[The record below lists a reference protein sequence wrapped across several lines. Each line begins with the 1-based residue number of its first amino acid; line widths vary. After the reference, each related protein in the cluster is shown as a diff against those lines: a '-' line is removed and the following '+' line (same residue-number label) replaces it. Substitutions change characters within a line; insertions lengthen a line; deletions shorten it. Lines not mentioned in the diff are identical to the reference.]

1 MDIYN
6 MSHCKDLTAAIA
18 ISRADKARHRKR
30 KEPTRRLVGLT
41 YKIGEV
47 FKLEYMNGVVRIW
60 RGG

>member
-18 ISRADKARHRKR
+18 ISRADKARQRLK
-30 KEPTRRLVGLT
+30 KEPIRRLAGLT

-47 FKLEYMNGVVRIW
+47 FRLEYKNGVVRMA
-60 RGG
+60 